1 MTRRANGCWT
11 PSQTSWQSV
20 TWWPPTVCS
29 TRRIAP
35 TSRGAAACA
44 TASDTGTSAPPTG
57 DRGRSRRGESRGCI
71 RRVTADLTL
80 ALAVDRAIRRRA
92 ALAATELPGG
102 LVVRHPELHDVHYLN
117 AVLVDAGTPELD
129 GVQVAA
135 LAERWLGD
143 LGHRHVVLDD
153 AAAGERAAE

>member
-1 MTRRANGCWT
+1 MTRHANGCWT
-11 PSQTSWQSV
+11 PSQTLWQSV

-44 TASDTGTSAPPTG
+44 TASDTGTSAPSTG

-80 ALAVDRAIRRRA
+80 ALALAVDRAIRRRA
-92 ALAATELPGG
+92 ALE
-102 LVVRHPELHDVHYLN
+102 
-117 AVLVDAGTPELD
+117 
-129 GVQVAA
+129 A
-135 LAERWLGD
+135 LADGRRVEEPC
-143 LGHRHVVLDD
+143 
-153 AAAGERAAE
+153 A